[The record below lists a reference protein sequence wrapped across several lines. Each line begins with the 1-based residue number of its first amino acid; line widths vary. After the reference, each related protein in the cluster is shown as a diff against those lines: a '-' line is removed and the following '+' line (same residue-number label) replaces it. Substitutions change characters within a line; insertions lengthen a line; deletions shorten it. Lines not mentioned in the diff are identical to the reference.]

1 MNKNDLDNKPPGFN
15 DVLLAIFLKYIGLF
29 LYGQLISAGF
39 MVIIKQYD
47 TAIKNDD
54 LFIAVLSLSWA
65 AICCGNAYL
74 EYYKTKN

>member
-47 TAIKNDD
+47 Q
-54 LFIAVLSLSWA
+54 
-65 AICCGNAYL
+65 AYTYTRL
-74 EYYKTKN
+74 IWT